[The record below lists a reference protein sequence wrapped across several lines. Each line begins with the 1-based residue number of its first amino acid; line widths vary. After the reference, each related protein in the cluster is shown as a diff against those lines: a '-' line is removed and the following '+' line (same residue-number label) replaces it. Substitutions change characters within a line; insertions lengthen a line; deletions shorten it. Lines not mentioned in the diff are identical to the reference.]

1 MSSSRGLRL
10 PVASRALSLMQ
21 LAEASQSQVDR
32 LVLLPW
38 AFRERSG
45 LKGPVS
51 HPFPAVGYG
60 FELISA
66 HLQAAC
72 LADDFEPW
80 CCQPLP
86 PTVSSAQLL
95 TTCYGRLS
103 QATSEK
109 GEQQVLATRSRDE
122 AEMRTNFARTDFL
135 ESRFLEPIFLL
146 SRRASVV
153 LVRSSSPSFRRPSAV
168 VRRPSSS
175 PKEKIFKVNR
185 LRNQACCFLFALLE
199 LNPRS
204 NDSF

>member
-122 AEMRTNFARTDFL
+122 AEMSLSQNGLSQKSSIRK
-135 ESRFLEPIFLL
+135 LL
-146 SRRASVV
+146 T
-153 LVRSSSPSFRRPSAV
+153 
-168 VRRPSSS
+168 
-175 PKEKIFKVNR
+175 
-185 LRNQACCFLFALLE
+185 LLGKCSILGVE
-199 LNPRS
+199 ISIWGVENVQKYI
-204 NDSF
+204 